1 MRKIRYP
8 LIVSDF
14 DGTLVK
20 ADGTIT
26 AFSKQ
31 TIKQFVRDGGIFAVS
46 TGRMPAGILPRV
58 KELGLS
64 GFVCCGQGSVIV
76 DIQTDEIVSVSKIPN
91 ETAIAVCK
99 KMEEMGLHIHV
110 YDLWEY
116 YSNADDEALKRYEN
130 VVKTKAKLVLDKPLS
145 VFLEETGL
153 QPCKILA
160 MVEPEKNERVR
171 VELLKEN
178 FKGCDVTRSSIYL
191 VEVGCAN
198 RSKGTALKFL
208 AEKYNVPIENTI
220 AVGDQINDLSM
231 IQTAG
236 LGVAVKNADEG
247 LKACATLLD
256 YSNEEDAVA
265 NLILKY
271 AYETEEL

>member
-1 MRKIRYP
+1 MRKISYP

-20 ADGTIT
+20 ADGTIS

-31 TIKQFVRDGGIFAVS
+31 TIKQFISDGGVFAVS
-46 TGRMPAGILPRV
+46 TGRMPASILPRI
-58 KELGLS
+58 KELGLN

-76 DIQTDEIVSVSKIPN
+76 DIQTDEVISVSNIPN

-116 YSNADDEALKRYEN
+116 YSNADDDALKRYEA
-130 VVKTKAKLVLDKPLS
+130 VVKTKAKLVLDKPIS
-145 VFLEETGL
+145 RFLEETGL

-160 MVEPEKNERVR
+160 MVDPNENERVR
-171 VELLKEN
+171 IELLNEN

-198 RSKGTALKFL
+198 RSKGTALQFL
-208 AEKYNVPIENTI
+208 AEKYNVPLEKTI
-220 AVGDQINDLSM
+220 AVGDQINDISM

-236 LGVAVKNADEG
+236 LGVAVKNADES
-247 LKACATLLD
+247 LKARAAILEYT
-256 YSNEEDAVA
+256 NEEDAVA

-271 AYETEEL
+271 AYETENR

>member
-1 MRKIRYP
+1 MRKISYP

-20 ADGTIT
+20 ADGTIS

-31 TIKQFVRDGGIFAVS
+31 TIKQFISDGGVFAVS
-46 TGRMPAGILPRV
+46 TGRMPASILPRV
-58 KELGLS
+58 KELGLN

-76 DIQTDEIVSVSKIPN
+76 DIQTDEVISVSNISN

-116 YSNADDEALKRYEN
+116 YSNADDDALKRYEA
-130 VVKTKAKLVLDKPLS
+130 VVKTRAKLVLDKPIS
-145 VFLEETGL
+145 RFLEETGL

-160 MVEPEKNERVR
+160 MVDPDENERVR
-171 VELLKEN
+171 IELLNEN

-198 RSKGTALKFL
+198 RSKGTALQFL
-208 AEKYNVPIENTI
+208 AEKYNVPLEKTI
-220 AVGDQINDLSM
+220 AVGDQINDISM

-236 LGVAVKNADEG
+236 LGVAVKNADES
-247 LKACATLLD
+247 LKARATILE
-256 YSNEEDAVA
+256 YTNEEDAVA

-271 AYETEEL
+271 AYETEKR

>member
-1 MRKIRYP
+1 MPKICYP

-20 ADGTIT
+20 ADGTISE
-26 AFSKQ
+26 FSKR
-31 TIKQFVRDGGIFAVS
+31 TIKQFISDGGVFAIS

-76 DIQTDEIVSVSKIPN
+76 DVHTNEVISASKISN

-116 YSNADDEALKRYEN
+116 YSNADDDALKRYEN
-130 VVKTKAKLVLDKPLS
+130 VVKTKAKLVLDKPIS
-145 VFLEETGL
+145 RFLEETGL

-160 MVEPEKNERVR
+160 MVNPEENERVR
-171 VELLKEN
+171 IELSKEN

-198 RSKGTALKFL
+198 HSKGTSLKFL
-208 AEKYNVPIENTI
+208 AEKYNVPLENTI
-220 AVGDQINDLSM
+220 AVGDQINDISM

-236 LGVAVKNADEG
+236 LGVAVKNADES
-247 LKACATLLD
+247 LKACAKILD
-256 YSNEEDAVA
+256 YTNEEDAVA
-265 NLILKY
+265 NLILQY
-271 AYETEEL
+271 AYDTEKE